1 MKKNILSA
9 LAICAALFGC
19 QKNEISE
26 TLSSGG
32 DLHAT
37 IEDVSSTKTYMD
49 ADNNIRWSENDQIVA
64 FMKTSLGLKYQVA
77 EESVGKTSAR
87 FVKKTNGGSDDL
99 YGGTDWDHN
108 VVYYPYSETV
118 EAAKS
123 GSGYALDVILP
134 SEQAYA
140 PESFATG
147 RW

>member
-9 LAICAALFGC
+9 LAICTALFGC

-87 FVKKTNGGSDDL
+87 FVKKN
-99 YGGTDWDHN
+99 
-108 VVYYPYSETV
+108 
-118 EAAKS
+118 
-123 GSGYALDVILP
+123 
-134 SEQAYA
+134 
-140 PESFATG
+140 
-147 RW
+147 